1 MNTLMICRLAA
12 AALIIFCAGR
22 LHAKHPC
29 CDVCQARCH
38 QRQLVK
44 KTIRVPCQVVET
56 RMKSCVVEKIEER
69 EETYTEFKRVPV
81 TKTYNKVTCYLDD
94 EVKTKEITEK
104 KCKRVTVPVEV
115 EYSVNIPIKEIREGV
130 RRTSRCTE
138 CGEICVEEPC
148 QCEVTRLARGRHT
161 KCSERTQVVF
171 ETTKKQIDYCV
182 KVPKKHEEFCFSESY
197 YKLEPV
203 EKTRTVQVCVPE
215 IVKRPVEVETT
226 KMLPAVIYCCEK
238 CRHKP
243 HAELAQHW
251 RERENRGK
259 FQEKLQDKRGNLQEH
274 QQLTRDKR
282 EKKRELRQDKRDKL
296 RGKLQEKHG
305 KLHGKHGDK

>member
-1 MNTLMICRLAA
+1 
-12 AALIIFCAGR
+12 
-22 LHAKHPC
+22 
-29 CDVCQARCH
+29 
-38 QRQLVK
+38 
-44 KTIRVPCQVVET
+44 
-56 RMKSCVVEKIEER
+56 MKSCVVKTMKER

-81 TKTYNKVTCYLDD
+81 KKTYNKVTCYLDD

-115 EYSVNIPIKEIREGV
+115 EYSVNIPIKESRAGV
-130 RRTSRCTE
+130 RRNSRCTE
-138 CGEICVEEPC
+138 CGQICVEEPC
-148 QCEVTRLARGRHT
+148 QCQVTRLVRGKQT

-197 YKLEPV
+197 DKLVPV

-215 IVKRPVEVETT
+215 IVKRPVEVEVT
-226 KMLPAVIYCCEK
+226 KMLPVVIYCCEK
-238 CRHKP
+238 CGDKP
-243 HAELAQHW
+243 NAQLAQHW

-259 FQEKLQDKRGNLQEH
+259 LQEKLQAKSGNLKECHELAQHKREE
-274 QQLTRDKR
+274 KR
-282 EKKRELRQDKRDKL
+282 EKREDNRDTL

-305 KLHGKHGDK
+305 NK